1 MNEGIEVTSMS
12 LLGRAKANDE
22 DAWSQVVHLYGP
34 LVQRWCRRSG
44 LSDEDTADVF
54 QETFKTVSRHI
65 ADFVPGRS
73 VASFRSWLKTIVRT
87 RTIDHYRKAK
97 RHLDAVGGTAAQ
109 ALISEVP
116 DPLDSESDEEAEED
130 NALVVHRAMELIKDE
145 FDPRNW
151 AAFGS
156 AMSAAMSGTFMSPG
170 GLLESM
176 SAGMSGM
183 LLLAAM
189 SGIDVLL
196 PPESGNT
203 RMSVALPTT

>member
-1 MNEGIEVTSMS
+1 MVDGIEVTSLS

-34 LVQRWCRRSG
+34 LVQKWCRRAG

-87 RTIDHYRKAK
+87 RTIDHYRKSQ
-97 RHLDAVGGTAAQ
+97 RYVDAVGGTAAQ

-116 DPLDSESDEEAEED
+116 DPLGDDSEEEAEAD
-130 NALVVHRAMELIKDE
+130 DALVVHRAMDMIRGE

-151 AAFGS
+151 SAF
-156 AMSAAMSGTFMSPG
+156 
-170 GLLESM
+170 E
-176 SAGMSGM
+176 
-183 LLLAAM
+183 
-189 SGIDVLL
+189 
-196 PPESGNT
+196 E
-203 RMSVALPTT
+203 VALKGRSASEVARELNVAAQTIRQANYRIRRRLRLILEDLVD

>member
-1 MNEGIEVTSMS
+1 MPDGIEVTSLS

-34 LVQRWCRRSG
+34 LVQKWCRRTG

-97 RHLDAVGGTAAQ
+97 RHLDAMGGTAAQ
-109 ALISEVP
+109 AMISEVP
-116 DPLDSESDEEAEED
+116 DPLADESEEEAQAD
-130 NALVVHRAMELIKDE
+130 DALVVHRAMEMIRE
-145 FDPRNW
+145 EVDPRNW
-151 AAFGS
+151 GAF
-156 AMSAAMSGTFMSPG
+156 
-170 GLLESM
+170 EQ
-176 SAGMSGM
+176 
-183 LLLAAM
+183 
-189 SGIDVLL
+189 
-196 PPESGNT
+196 
-203 RMSVALPTT
+203 VALKGRSASEVAQELGVAPQTIRQANYRIRRRLRLILEDLVE